1 MNWEELTS
9 DAFTKAVK
17 QAKGVCLLPLS
28 CLERHAHHL
37 PLGTDTYI
45 VRELCR
51 RAADLEP
58 ALVFPDYPFTQILEA
73 RHTPGCIGLDPDL
86 MVRLLDNVCRE
97 IARNGLHKIVLVNGH
112 GGNNHLIYYFAQS
125 QLASRRDYVVYV
137 PEPPYMSEEPE
148 TKAQWE
154 TTIDDHAG
162 ENETSSILAIRPD
175 LVDKSS
181 LRSDDEGMPRGR
193 LKELSDQKVYT
204 GIWWYADHPTH
215 YCGDGTFGTAEKGER
230 WLTDRSRALAK
241 VIKTIKDD
249 KQAQKLQDEF
259 FRKMEQ
265 H

>member
-1 MNWEELTS
+1 MNWEELTG
-9 DAFTKAVK
+9 DVFPGAVK

-28 CLERHAHHL
+28 CLERHGHHL

-58 ALVFPDYPFTQILEA
+58 ALIFPDYPFTQILEA
-73 RHTPGCIGLDPDL
+73 RHTPGCIGIDPDL
-86 MVRLLDNVCRE
+86 MVRLLDTVCRE
-97 IARNGLHKIVLVNGH
+97 IARNGLDKIVLVNGH
-112 GGNNHLIYYFAQS
+112 GGNNHLIYYFAQT
-125 QLASRRDYVVYV
+125 QLAEPHDYVVYV

-162 ENETSSILAIRPD
+162 ENETSAMLAIRPG

-181 LRSDDEGMPRGR
+181 LRRDGEGMPRGR
-193 LKELSDQKVYT
+193 LKELGEAKVYT
-204 GIWWYADHPTH
+204 GVWWYADHPTH
-215 YCGDGTFGTAEKGER
+215 YCGDGTFGSPEKGER
-230 WLTDRSRALAK
+230 WLADRSRALAN

-249 KQAQKLQDEF
+249 KKTRRLQDEF
-259 FRKMEQ
+259 FRKIRKP
-265 H
+265 